1 MKNFNGSVPSRP
13 YPASFYRIKY
23 QSSQKKHRNKSP
35 DLPNEIMRKK
45 EDKNLTEPKKKE
57 SIKKIELFKEPQKL
71 FINISKIQ
79 N

>member
-1 MKNFNGSVPSRP
+1 MKNFNGSVLSRP

-23 QSSQKKHRNKSP
+23 QSSQKKHRNMSP
-35 DLPNEIMRKK
+35 DLPNEIVRKR

-57 SIKKIELFKEPQKL
+57 SIKKIEFSKEPHRL